1 MHMHMH
7 MHMHMYQNSE
17 RTLKPPLDATDR
29 VASGAFSV
37 GDPTTNRA
45 LDKKSVNPLQMTSIG
60 AVLALLCAGTAA
72 GFSANHAVAG
82 AIRARPLLHLTHHAG
97 HAHGGAAWS
106 RRPIVP
112 RMAAEDTGKSKTD
125 GDAWEMAKE
134 LFVSFAPEQVLDE
147 NGQTL
152 YAANGMLLSLLVGV
166 LIGTQ
171 FDAFALPSFA
181 PLGPLSGF
189 YFLFAIVYASG
200 ILQTADLWETLKDQL
215 ATFAPKRVL
224 DENGQALY
232 AVNGTVPSLF
242 VVVLVGG
249 VLLTTGSFA
258 LEIIGFVLFC
268 RAFRELFEKII
279 L

>member
-1 MHMHMH
+1 MV
-7 MHMHMYQNSE
+7 
-17 RTLKPPLDATDR
+17 L
-29 VASGAFSV
+29 SGTRHDEA
-37 GDPTTNRA
+37 RA
-45 LDKKSVNPLQMTSIG
+45 RQKSVNPLQMTSIG

-72 GFSANHAVAG
+72 GFNANHAVAG

-97 HAHGGAAWS
+97 HAHGGAALS
-106 RRPIVP
+106 CRPIVP

-181 PLGPLSGF
+181 PLGPLLPW
-189 YFLFAIVYASG
+189 YLIFATVYAWNPSNG
-200 ILQTADLWETLKDQL
+200 EEWETLKDQL

-224 DENGQALY
+224 DDNGQALY

-249 VLLTTGSFA
+249 ILLTTGSIA

-268 RAFRELFEKII
+268 RAFRELLEKIPEM
-279 L
+279 

>member
-1 MHMHMH
+1 
-7 MHMHMYQNSE
+7 
-17 RTLKPPLDATDR
+17 
-29 VASGAFSV
+29 
-37 GDPTTNRA
+37 
-45 LDKKSVNPLQMTSIG
+45 
-60 AVLALLCAGTAA
+60 
-72 GFSANHAVAG
+72 
-82 AIRARPLLHLTHHAG
+82 
-97 HAHGGAAWS
+97 
-106 RRPIVP
+106 
-112 RMAAEDTGKSKTD
+112 MAAEDTGKSKPD

-181 PLGPLSGF
+181 PLGPLLPF

-200 ILQTADLWETLKDQL
+200 ILQTDLWETLKDQL

-268 RAFRELFEKII
+268 RTWRELVEKII

>member
-1 MHMHMH
+1 
-7 MHMHMYQNSE
+7 
-17 RTLKPPLDATDR
+17 
-29 VASGAFSV
+29 
-37 GDPTTNRA
+37 
-45 LDKKSVNPLQMTSIG
+45 
-60 AVLALLCAGTAA
+60 
-72 GFSANHAVAG
+72 
-82 AIRARPLLHLTHHAG
+82 
-97 HAHGGAAWS
+97 
-106 RRPIVP
+106 
-112 RMAAEDTGKSKTD
+112 MAAEDTGKSKTD

-181 PLGPLSGF
+181 PLGPLLPW
-189 YFLFAIVYASG
+189 YLIFATVYAWNPANG
-200 ILQTADLWETLKDQL
+200 EDVWETLKDQL

-224 DENGQALY
+224 DDNGQALY

-249 VLLTTGSFA
+249 ILLTTGSIA

-268 RAFRELFEKII
+268 RAFRELLEKT